1 MSTKR
6 RKGRYGP
13 EDRKDKCVVFID
25 DFNLPLIEKY
35 DSQPPIEIIR

>member
-13 EDRKDKCVVFID
+13 EDRKEKCVIFID
-25 DFNLPLIEKY
+25 DFNMPIKEKY
-35 DSQPPIEIIR
+35 NC

>member
-13 EDRKDKCVVFID
+13 EDQKSRIIIFID
-25 DFNLPLIEKY
+25 DFNMPIKEKY
-35 DSQPPIEIIR
+35 MA